1 MPSSGNYSIKTYP
14 GSPEPRGVSR
24 TYKGINFSVFSK
36 HADTLHLLI
45 FGHEADQ
52 STLEVPLDPKYNRTK
67 DIWHIE
73 IEGLPDQFEYGYRTD
88 RVKKKQTAADH
99 FNPQRIL
106 NDPYARAYSG
116 GEQWGKRR
124 TGPAMESS
132 RRSLFQQSSFDWG
145 DDRPPNIPLADT
157 IIYEL
162 HVRGFTRHPS
172 SNVTHPGTFSG
183 LIEKIPYL
191 KSLGITAVEL
201 LPINEFDESQI
212 HRLNPVSG
220 EKLFNFWGYDSLGYF
235 TPKASY
241 AAENDQGKQVAE
253 FKSMVKE
260 FHKAGIEVILDIV
273 FNHTG
278 EGERGGPT
286 FSFRGLDNSVYYMT
300 DRSSGQYQNFTG
312 CGNTV
317 NCNHPT
323 VQQMILDSLCYWVA
337 EMHVDGFRFDL
348 ASILSRR
355 EDGSV
360 MDQPPVLD
368 KINKD
373 PILSQ
378 KKLIAE
384 AWDAAGLYQVGSFP
398 GGKRWAE
405 WNDKIRDNIR
415 RYIRG
420 DKGHVGELATRI
432 AGSSDLFQKGGRAP
446 YHSINFITC
455 HDGFTLNDLVSYDRK
470 HNKMNGENNRDGMN
484 ENFSSN
490 HGEEGPSKDSE
501 INFLRMKQIKN
512 MVTLLLISQ
521 GVPMILAGDEF
532 GRTQQ
537 GNNNPY
543 CQDNKI
549 SWVNWELAG
558 QNDGLLRFF
567 KHLIQFRKTH
577 PALNRRTFF
586 DNDPSGKVPIHW
598 YKSQLNRPDW
608 SGKTASLAF
617 HLLPVPGDTDIF
629 VMSNSEKKKKR
640 YLLPI
645 LPSEKAWILTLDTA
659 LTEPEDI
666 NAQDHEKQLTDQM
679 HYRVEAQSTVV
690 LISK

>member
-1 MPSSGNYSIKTYP
+1 
-14 GSPEPRGVSR
+14 
-24 TYKGINFSVFSK
+24 
-36 HADTLHLLI
+36 
-45 FGHEADQ
+45 
-52 STLEVPLDPKYNRTK
+52 
-67 DIWHIE
+67 
-73 IEGLPDQFEYGYRTD
+73 
-88 RVKKKQTAADH
+88 
-99 FNPQRIL
+99 
-106 NDPYARAYSG
+106 
-116 GEQWGKRR
+116 
-124 TGPAMESS
+124 
-132 RRSLFQQSSFDWG
+132 
-145 DDRPPNIPLADT
+145 
-157 IIYEL
+157 
-162 HVRGFTRHPS
+162 
-172 SNVTHPGTFSG
+172 
-183 LIEKIPYL
+183 
-191 KSLGITAVEL
+191 
-201 LPINEFDESQI
+201 
-212 HRLNPVSG
+212 LNPISG

-241 AAENDQGKQVAE
+241 AAENGQGNQVVE
-253 FKSMVKE
+253 FKTMVKE

-278 EGERGGPT
+278 EGERGGPI
-286 FSFRGLDNSVYYMT
+286 FSFRGLDNAVYYMT
-300 DRSSGQYQNFTG
+300 DRSSGQYHNFTG

-317 NCNHPT
+317 NCNHPA
-323 VQQMILDSLCYWVA
+323 VQQMILDALGYWIT

-348 ASILSRR
+348 ASILSRG

-360 MDQPPVLD
+360 MDHPPILD

-373 PILSQ
+373 PVLSQ

-405 WNDKIRDNIR
+405 WNDKFRDNIR

-420 DKGHVGELATRI
+420 DKGQVGELATRI
-432 AGSSDLFQKGGRAP
+432 AGSSDLFQNNGRAP

-490 HGEEGPSKDSE
+490 YGKEGPSNDIE
-501 INFLRMKQIKN
+501 LNFLRKKQIKN
-512 MVTLLLISQ
+512 MATLLLISQ

-543 CQDNKI
+543 CQDNEI
-549 SWVNWELAG
+549 SWVNWELAR
-558 QNDGLLRFF
+558 QNAGLLRFF
-567 KHLIQFRKTH
+567 SHLIQFRKNH
-577 PALNRRTFF
+577 PALRRPVFF
-586 DNDPSGKVPIHW
+586 DDDRSGNIPIHW

-629 VMSNSEKKKKR
+629 VISNSEKRKKR
-640 YLLPI
+640 FLLPN
-645 LPSEKAWILTLDTA
+645 LPFGKTWFLTLNTD

-666 NAQDHEKQLTDQM
+666 NAQDHEKHLTDQR
-679 HYRVEAQSTVV
+679 HYMVEAQSTVI